1 MCGVRNPS
9 GSHHIPMGYVH
20 ATIALSNSRRPELDP
35 LPLSAR
41 TDSGARMLCIPA
53 PLAAALQVQQES
65 LREVSVADA
74 TASGSE
80 ATKKAIRVDRRCV
93 RWWKAALAQAE
104 PTPT

>member
-1 MCGVRNPS
+1 
-9 GSHHIPMGYVH
+9 MGYVH
-20 ATIALSNSRRPELDP
+20 ATIALSNSRRPALDP

-41 TDSGARMLCIPA
+41 TARGARMLCIQA

-80 ATKKAIRVDRRCV
+80 ATKKAIRVDRRV
-93 RWWKAALAQAE
+93 
-104 PTPT
+104 